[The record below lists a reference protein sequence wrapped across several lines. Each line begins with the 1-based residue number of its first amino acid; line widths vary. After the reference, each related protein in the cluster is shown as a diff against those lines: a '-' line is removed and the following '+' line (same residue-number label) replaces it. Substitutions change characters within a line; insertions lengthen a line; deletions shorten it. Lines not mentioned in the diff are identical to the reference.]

1 MKFVTKKENHS
12 KLRELFYSELKTQ
25 EYLKNK
31 NLSANQAQTVFSY
44 RTRMSA
50 YSENFRGTN
59 GHSPCPLCLGHIDS
73 QAASFQC
80 PEIVKNVQIKGNYKD
95 IFSDIVDSE
104 LANTLVEIDKVRH
117 ENLNNR
123 NIEM

>member
-1 MKFVTKKENHS
+1 ME
-12 KLRELFYSELKTQ
+12 RTQ
-25 EYLKNK
+25 LEEIYWAYIEKVISDNK
-31 NLSANQAQTVFSY
+31 PNLIRY
-44 RTRMSA
+44 WGTRMSA

-73 QAASFQC
+73 QAASFLY

-117 ENLNNR
+117 ENQNNR